1 MILTILQRSLHLPLA
16 ATLTLPTWATQGLTL
31 VILVIALN
39 FFAKWF
45 LKKLHYRF
53 KEQKR
58 NLQDSLVR
66 ALYLPLS
73 YFVWYFAFLYAA
85 EIASAALEFPLSI
98 DTLVWIKV
106 GLVIA
111 LAWFA
116 LRFKKNVVQIMISK
130 SKNHEISLDAGK
142 IDVINKL
149 LLVIIF
155 FVTILLLLEITGR
168 SATTLIAFGGVG
180 GLAIAFASQEIIA
193 NFFGGLMIYVT
204 QPFSVG
210 DWINLPDKKIEGH
223 VEEIGWYMTRIRT
236 FEKRPIYIPNSIF
249 TKIIVMTPSRMTHRR
264 FKETFGIRYSDMP
277 QLKPIIEDIKSM
289 LEGHPDI
296 DHQSKCTVFLNAF
309 ALYSVD
315 VVVSAYTVK
324 TSSEEYARI
333 RQELL
338 IRIYEIIRQH
348 GADFGVPEMPTPTT
362 PSEIDE

>member
-1 MILTILQRSLHLPLA
+1 MSSAILQTSFKMPLGVTFTLPVWVSQ
-16 ATLTLPTWATQGLTL
+16 TLTL
-31 VILVIALN
+31 ILVVVILN

-45 LKKLHYRF
+45 LKKLHHRF

-58 NLQDSLVR
+58 HLSDSLVR

-73 YFVWYFAFLYAA
+73 YFTWYFALLHGI
-85 EIASAALEFPLSI
+85 EIASAAFEFPLSI
-98 DTLVWIKV
+98 DTTMWIKV
-106 GLVIA
+106 GVVLA

-116 LRFKKNVVQIMISK
+116 LRFKKNIVQIMLSK
-130 SKNHEISLDAGK
+130 SKNHEIAIDAGK

-149 LLVIIF
+149 VLVIILF
-155 FVTILLLLEITGR
+155 ITSLQVLEITGR

-210 DWINLPDKKIEGH
+210 DWINLPDKSIEGH

-264 FKETFGIRYSDMP
+264 FKETFGIRYSDIP
-277 QLKPIIEDIKSM
+277 QLEPIISAIRAM
-289 LEGHPDI
+289 LAQHPDL
-296 DHQSKCTVFLNAF
+296 DHQLKCSVFLSAF
-309 ALYSVD
+309 ATRSVD
-315 VVVSAYTVK
+315 IVISAYTVK
-324 TSSEEYARI
+324 TSSDDYARI
-333 RQELL
+333 RQDLL
-338 IRIYEIIRQH
+338 LKVYAILCEHKAGLNARNLSSPAE
-348 GADFGVPEMPTPTT
+348 
-362 PSEIDE
+362 